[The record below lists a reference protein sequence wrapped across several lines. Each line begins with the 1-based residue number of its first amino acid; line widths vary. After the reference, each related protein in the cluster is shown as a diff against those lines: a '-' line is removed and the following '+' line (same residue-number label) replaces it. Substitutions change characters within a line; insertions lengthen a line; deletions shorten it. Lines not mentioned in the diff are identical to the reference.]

1 MSERARLVLITPL
14 AGSDPALAQ
23 RLADALSG
31 GPVAAVILG
40 VPVLEER
47 SLVKLIKPFCP
58 IAQEREAALLV
69 SGSPDVVA
77 RSGADGVHVHDP
89 RALAEALRQLRPQQR
104 IVGAGGLRARHD
116 AMEAAEA
123 GCDYVMIGEPD
134 AAGATPPFPAVL
146 ERTQWWAQVFQTP
159 CVAYCQELAQVTAL
173 AETGCEFIALG
184 EAVFSHAEG
193 PAKAV
198 ATALAAIAAA
208 HSPDR

>member
-1 MSERARLVLITPL
+1 MSERARLVLMTPL

-40 VPVLEER
+40 LPVLDER
-47 SLVKLIKPFCP
+47 SLIKLVKPYCS

-69 SGSPDVVA
+69 CGNLDVVA
-77 RSGADGVHVHDP
+77 RSGADGVHVSDP

-134 AAGATPPFPAVL
+134 AQGVLPPFSAVL

-159 CVAYCQELAQVTAL
+159 CVAYCPELAQVTAL
-173 AETGCEFIALG
+173 AETDCEFIALG

-198 ATALAAIAAA
+198 AAALAAIAAA
-208 HSPDR
+208 HGLKR